1 MEDLTVDIEK
11 TINAP
16 IERVFD
22 AWLDPEL
29 LSRFMLPMPG
39 MKNPRVTCDPREGG
53 NFEIL
58 MYVGEN
64 EVPHTGR
71 YLEVDRPHRLAFSW
85 VSPASRDDSVV
96 TLTFAEAALSAF
108 SVAVSCNETTHTEG
122 TTPVTVYQLTAIA
135 RSGTFG
141 TLDYVQRRLQVTV
154 SRDPP

>member
-39 MKNPRVTCDPREGG
+39 MKHPRVTCDPRQGG
-53 NFEIL
+53 DFEIV
-58 MYVGEN
+58 MYVGDN

-71 YLEVDRPHRLAFSW
+71 YLEVERPHKLAFSW

-96 TLTFAEAALSAF
+96 TLTFSETGEQGTHVHLRHVKFYDEGRRADHEGGWTHILETLAAAMSPAA
-108 SVAVSCNETTHTEG
+108 SDA
-122 TTPVTVYQLTAIA
+122 A
-135 RSGTFG
+135 
-141 TLDYVQRRLQVTV
+141 
-154 SRDPP
+154 